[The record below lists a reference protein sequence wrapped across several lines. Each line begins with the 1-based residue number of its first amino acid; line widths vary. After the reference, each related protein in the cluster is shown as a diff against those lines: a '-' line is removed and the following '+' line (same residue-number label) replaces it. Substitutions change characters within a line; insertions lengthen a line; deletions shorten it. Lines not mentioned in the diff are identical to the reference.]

1 MHFFP
6 RNIQSLRWS
15 HEILSYTFGNHLV
28 LQTEVIGRDLQNE
41 TNKTLTVVLA
51 AERWHFE
58 PGENKA
64 SVNLWFGSDERGPE
78 SDF

>member
-1 MHFFP
+1 M
-6 RNIQSLRWS
+6 
-15 HEILSYTFGNHLV
+15 
-28 LQTEVIGRDLQNE
+28 IGRDLQNE

-51 AERWHFE
+51 AERWYFE

-64 SVNLWFGSDERGPE
+64 SVNLWFGSDERGQE